1 MAPSMTNTSSSP
13 ACRCSGSLA
22 SGAMRVIIARR
33 LLSGC
38 AQMSL
43 PRTPGWRSCHGRSL
57 SEMICDR
64 GVVVVLM
71 GGFSCS
77 RDVVPGE
84 YRAPPRGSTR
94 PVLLG
99 LELQVLVGRG
109 NRIAGDQPETR
120 FVHPPADAVDEG
132 QLVHRRDHRLV
143 GHELL
148 EAMQQGLALGTVELA
163 GLLAKEPVDVRVAA
177 VRELTARDHVGLEA
191 RGGVAEA

>member
-1 MAPSMTNTSSSP
+1 
-13 ACRCSGSLA
+13 C
-22 SGAMRVIIARR
+22 
-33 LLSGC
+33 
-38 AQMSL
+38 QMSL

-71 GGFSCS
+71 GGFSW
-77 RDVVPGE
+77 RDVVPAE
-84 YRAPPRGSTR
+84 YRAPPQGSTR
-94 PVLLG
+94 AGPRLLR

-109 NRIAGDQPETR
+109 KRVAGDQPEAGS
-120 FVHPPADAVDEG
+120 VHSPPDAVDEG

-148 EAMQQGLALGTVELA
+148 DAMQQGLALGTVELA

-191 RGGVAEA
+191 RGGVAEGA